1 MTKQQHH
8 LARVLV
14 IELLRGYRLKS
25 DEYDQEYARIIGAI
39 EQAVGAEMESLAHR
53 AKETTA

>member
-14 IELLRGYRLKS
+14 IEILRGYRLKS
-25 DEYDQEYARIIGAI
+25 DEYDQEYKRIFGAI
-39 EQAVGAEMESLAHR
+39 EQALAPELESLEHR
-53 AKETTA
+53 AEARP